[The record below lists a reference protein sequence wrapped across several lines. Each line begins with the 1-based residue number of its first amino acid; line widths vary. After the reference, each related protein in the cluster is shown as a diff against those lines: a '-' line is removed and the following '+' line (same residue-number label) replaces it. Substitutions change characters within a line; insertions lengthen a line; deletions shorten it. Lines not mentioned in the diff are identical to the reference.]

1 MCFDLDVQAAPC
13 AAMAGVDAAG
23 LPLGANFPE
32 TAVGQTATL
41 NCPTDYT
48 GTVSVTC
55 QAGGTFSAPT
65 GTCQAIPCTAQA
77 VTDANG
83 LAVGTTGEIN
93 VGETE
98 TLNCPADYSG
108 TVTASCA
115 LGNVVTTT
123 GTCQAI
129 PCTAQAVTDANGL
142 AAGNIAQLEVGAT
155 QAVTC
160 PTGYTGTVTASCAL
174 GNVVTTTGACVA
186 DNGQVGNIDGNG
198 NPVDG
203 SSTGFSNIM
212 VGPLSLIVVL
222 AIGGGLV
229 VVCGCVACIA
239 CFGCGAAAGVSS
251 KDDGFF
257 GGSQGYGNNNNPHTG
272 YSVEP
277 QSAYGGP
284 YSNGPQSGG
293 PYSNGPQ
300 SAYGGGERY

>member
-55 QAGGTFSAPT
+55 QAGGTFSAP
-65 GTCQAIPCTAQA
+65 
-77 VTDANG
+77 
-83 LAVGTTGEIN
+83 
-93 VGETE
+93 
-98 TLNCPADYSG
+98 
-108 TVTASCA
+108 
-115 LGNVVTTT
+115 T